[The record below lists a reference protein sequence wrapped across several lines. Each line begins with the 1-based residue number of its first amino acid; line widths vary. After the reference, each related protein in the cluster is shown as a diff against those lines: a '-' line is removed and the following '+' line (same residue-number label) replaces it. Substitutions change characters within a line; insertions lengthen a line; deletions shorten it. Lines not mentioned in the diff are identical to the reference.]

1 MGPHPPSLREF
12 IMKGLP
18 VRGARAATNKAN
30 KAKGNPFGKPE
41 AKEMMMGG
49 KMGKKVEVPK
59 RKKMG

>member
-1 MGPHPPSLREF
+1 
-12 IMKGLP
+12 MKGLP
-18 VRGARAATNKAN
+18 VRGARAATNKAT

-41 AKEMMMGG
+41 AKEMMGG

>member
-1 MGPHPPSLREF
+1 
-12 IMKGLP
+12 MKGLP

-41 AKEMMMGG
+41 AKEMMMSG